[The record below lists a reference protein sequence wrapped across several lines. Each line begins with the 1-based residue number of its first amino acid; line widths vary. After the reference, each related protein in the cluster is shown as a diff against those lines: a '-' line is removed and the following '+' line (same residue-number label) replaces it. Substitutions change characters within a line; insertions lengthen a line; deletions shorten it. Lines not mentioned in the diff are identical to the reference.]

1 MHKDSAW
8 KETWNKFKD
17 NSGFAQRL
25 ADLQSRYEDSDN
37 LFVHYMKRIQD
48 SVSTSSVP
56 RIHLKKII
64 KKKIFF
70 FYPASIFAENEQAQ
84 TVKQIKHIDPYFDL
98 DVFIKDMHEFI
109 IPEFIEGYLGGDR
122 KALKTWCSEGVNNS
136 LLFFLY

>member
-64 KKKIFF
+64 KKK
-70 FYPASIFAENEQAQ
+70 N
-84 TVKQIKHIDPYFDL
+84 
-98 DVFIKDMHEFI
+98 
-109 IPEFIEGYLGGDR
+109 
-122 KALKTWCSEGVNNS
+122 
-136 LLFFLY
+136 FFLSSLHLCRERAGPNRQADQAH